1 METSQNWN
9 TLSIPLDFALFLDF
23 SDCFGLLL
31 MAMRILVTNDD
42 GVFADGLFA
51 LYQALSEVG
60 DVTVVAPE
68 RQQSA
73 TGHAITLHKPLRL
86 SPVSLRDGSP
96 AFASNGTPSDCAALG
111 ILEAMGGAVD
121 LVVSGIN
128 HGPNLGWDVHY
139 SGTVSAA
146 IEAAMVGHASVAVS
160 VASWDKDIH
169 WEPVA
174 KFAAQVAKR
183 LQTQPLPP
191 HTILNINAP
200 NLPQSALQGVA
211 VTTQGRRQYVD
222 RLEKRLDP
230 VGRPYYWLGGSLAEE
245 AAGAEAGS
253 DVRAVADGKIS
264 LTPIHLDLTA
274 YSLLP
279 SLKEWDS
286 SD

>member
-1 METSQNWN
+1 
-9 TLSIPLDFALFLDF
+9 
-23 SDCFGLLL
+23 
-31 MAMRILVTNDD
+31 MRILVTNDD
-42 GVFADGLFA
+42 GVHADGLFA

-60 DVTVVAPE
+60 EVTVVAPE

-86 SPVSLRDGSP
+86 SAVTLRDGTP

-111 ILEAMGGAVD
+111 ILEAMDGNVD

-146 IEAAMVGHASVAVS
+146 IEAAMVGKPSLAVS
-160 VASWDKDIH
+160 VASWDPDIH

-183 LQTQPLPP
+183 LRTQPLPP
-191 HTILNINAP
+191 HSILNINAP
-200 NLPQSALQGVA
+200 NLPQSELTGVA

-245 AAGAEAGS
+245 AAAAEPGS

-264 LTPIHLDLTA
+264 LTPLHLDLTA

-279 SLKEWDS
+279 SMKEWG
-286 SD
+286 SDNY

>member
-1 METSQNWN
+1 
-9 TLSIPLDFALFLDF
+9 
-23 SDCFGLLL
+23 
-31 MAMRILVTNDD
+31 MRILVTNDD
-42 GVFADGLFA
+42 GVYADGLFA

-86 SPVSLRDGSP
+86 SPVNLRDGSP

-111 ILEAMGGAVD
+111 ILEAMGGDVD

-146 IEAAMVGHASVAVS
+146 IEAAMMGHPSVAVS

-174 KFAAQVAKR
+174 HFAAEVAKR

-279 SLKEWDS
+279 SLKEWDINIQ
-286 SD
+286 

>member
-1 METSQNWN
+1 
-9 TLSIPLDFALFLDF
+9 
-23 SDCFGLLL
+23 
-31 MAMRILVTNDD
+31 MRILVTNDD
-42 GVFADGLFA
+42 GVQSDGLFA

-86 SPVSLRDGSP
+86 SEVSLRDGAK
-96 AFASNGTPSDCAALG
+96 AFAASGTPSDCTALG
-111 ILEAMGGAVD
+111 LLEAMNGDVD

-146 IEAAMVGHASVAVS
+146 IEAAMMGFPSVAVS
-160 VASWDKDIH
+160 VASWDKNIH
-169 WEPVA
+169 WQPA
-174 KFAAQVAKR
+174 AIFAAQVAKR
-183 LQTQPLPP
+183 LHHQPLPP
-191 HTILNINAP
+191 HTVLNINAP
-200 NLPQSALQGVA
+200 NLPQSEIAGVT

-230 VGRPYYWLGGSLAEE
+230 AGRPYYWLGGSLAEE

-279 SLKEWDS
+279 TLKEWDS
-286 SD
+286 DN